1 MISAS
6 AEKTVLG
13 SAASGAPA
21 EPLFP
26 SSATSSIIS
35 GRLRAGHRMGV
46 LAGLRVQ
53 IVVHRFPAVI
63 KICFDGRKDPVRQDP
78 VRKKAVSPKIG

>member
-13 SAASGAPA
+13 SAAAGAA
-21 EPLFP
+21 AKPLFP

-35 GRLRAGHRMGV
+35 GRFRAGYRIDV
-46 LAGLRVQ
+46 SAGLRVQ
-53 IVVHRFPAVI
+53 IVVHRFPAGI
-63 KICFDGRKDPVRQDP
+63 KICFDGRKDHVRQDP
-78 VRKKAVSPKIG
+78 VRKKAVSPNIG